1 MTMKLLDL
9 YVAMLDLAK
18 IKVTEDGFLEQRV
31 MGERKPAV
39 LKGKSIV
46 LPTRDQLTTTDWT
59 NRTRFHPLN
68 ENVLRGESDV
78 LTFFRK
84 SLAIRANLTIALVA
98 MKLLELATSPAEHG
112 KLSPEQAEFLSK
124 VKNADEKTL
133 DVFVKLIDAHPAN
146 ESFVSI
152 FLKRAGQIGGRR
164 HARVGVVSFPI
175 YQALKAGGDV
185 KGVKMRVKDRESLIA
200 LLEYMIPTIDKGE
213 ENYRG
218 SDSQIAPF
226 CDALMKSMLVI
237 AAPMNAIVELFRNQ
251 FDDSEG
257 EADSLMFNDEWVEAF
272 DNLSVMKNEI
282 RSIPMQDGNDGTAI
296 DVDGTAVAMSAAPAA
311 VAAPVAAPAGPTP
324 GSMHAQ
330 IYGTPA
336 APAAPVYP
344 GQAAP
349 MHGHPPPG
357 YYNPH
362 APQQHQHY
370 PNPGYGAPGYPPPG
384 HAPAPVVQDTGR
396 GLDFNSLI
404 RANGQLAATVGAIG
418 QPAPFHAQQQNR
430 QPSWASPVQQA
441 YGPTAGVPA
450 MPMGGYRSMI

>member
-9 YVAMLDLAK
+9 YVAMLDVAK

-31 MGERKPAV
+31 MGEKKPAM
-39 LKGKSIV
+39 LKGKRLV
-46 LPTRDQLTTTDWT
+46 LPTREQLSTIDWS

-84 SLAIRANLTIALVA
+84 SLAIRANLTFALVA
-98 MKLLELATSPAEHG
+98 MKLLELSTSPADHG

-133 DVFVKLIDAHPAN
+133 EVFVKLIDAFPAN

-200 LLEYMIPTIDKGE
+200 LFEYMIPTIDKGE

-237 AAPMNAIVELFRNQ
+237 AAPLNAIIELFRNQ
-251 FDDSEG
+251 FDEG
-257 EADSLMFNDEWVEAF
+257 EADDLLFNDEWVEVF
-272 DNLSVMKNEI
+272 DNLAVMKNEI
-282 RSIPMQDGNDGTAI
+282 RAIPMQDGNDGSVI
-296 DVDGTAVAMSAAPAA
+296 DVDGTPGATPLVTAAPT
-311 VAAPVAAPAGPTP
+311 AAPVHAPAGPTP

-330 IYGTPA
+330 IYGAPVAPVQAPYPGTM
-336 APAAPVYP
+336 APAH
-344 GQAAP
+344 GQ
-349 MHGHPPPG
+349 PPPG

-362 APQQHQHY
+362 GAHQQY
-370 PNPGYGAPGYPPPG
+370 PNPGYVAPGYP
-384 HAPAPVVQDTGR
+384 HAPVAPPVVQDTGR

-404 RANGQLAATVGAIG
+404 RANGQLAAQVGAIG
-418 QPAPFHAQQQNR
+418 QPPPFHVQQQQR
-430 QPSWASPVQQA
+430 QPGWASPVQQA
-441 YGPTAGVPA
+441 YGPGAGGAPV
-450 MPMGGYRSMI
+450 GGYRSML